1 MQLRASAKERTNLNA
16 IEFEQTLWTARMRDI
31 VSPKWMSS
39 AGAFGPKAA
48 GWRTSA
54 VSGTMGAITFSTS
67 RDV

>member
-1 MQLRASAKERTNLNA
+1 LNA